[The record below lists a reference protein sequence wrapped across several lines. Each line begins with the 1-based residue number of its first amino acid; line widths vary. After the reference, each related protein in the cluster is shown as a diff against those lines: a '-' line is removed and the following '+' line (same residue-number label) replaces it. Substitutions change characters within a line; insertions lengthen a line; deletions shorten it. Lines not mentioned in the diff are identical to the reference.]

1 MLRGALLFAAGAVA
15 LALLAPSMFDGAPAR
30 STADPGPAAAVPPAE
45 DADGSR
51 GGDRRAAG
59 FRQASIEADPR
70 GQYSAEALVDGVPVR
85 MMIDTGASVVT
96 ISASTAARLG
106 LVAGSGP
113 KWTVKTAN
121 GMTVASPVTLGSLSF
136 GGLYMNGV
144 EALVLAPEAGEVN
157 LIGASF
163 LRRLVS
169 VEQRDGV
176 LILRQ

>member
-1 MLRGALLFAAGAVA
+1 MIRVALLFAAGAVG
-15 LALLAPSMFDGAPAR
+15 LAVLAPSVFEGGSAP
-30 STADPGPAAAVPPAE
+30 STAGPGPATATPPAD
-45 DADGSR
+45 DAAAKGA
-51 GGDRRAAG
+51 DRQAAG
-59 FRQASIEADPR
+59 YREASIEADPR
-70 GQYSAEALVDGVPVR
+70 GQYSAEAIVDGLPVR

-106 LVAGSGP
+106 LSATSGP

-121 GMTVASPVTLGSLSF
+121 GMTVASPVTLDSLSL
-136 GGLYMNGV
+136 GGLYMNRV
-144 EALVLAPEAGEVN
+144 EALILGAEAGDVN